1 MGVVIVLMNQDIL
14 KERWFCQK
22 KYLNLVRKTL
32 KMDPNKMHER
42 VLEIQKNMSAA
53 TPEQQTAMLGE
64 LLELASKAEQALSE
78 VKLDNDEE

>member
-1 MGVVIVLMNQDIL
+1 
-14 KERWFCQK
+14 
-22 KYLNLVRKTL
+22 
-32 KMDPNKMHER
+32 MDPNKMHER